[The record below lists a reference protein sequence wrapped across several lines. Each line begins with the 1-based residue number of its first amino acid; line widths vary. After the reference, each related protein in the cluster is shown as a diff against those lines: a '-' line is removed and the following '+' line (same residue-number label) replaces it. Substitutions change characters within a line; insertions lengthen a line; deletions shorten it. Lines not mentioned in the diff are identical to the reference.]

1 MRNIYGMRIKEECF
15 GFGLK
20 IKIESKADKIPVVYW
35 IKDIH
40 QVYIHASPSVGHWWV
55 SWEKRKKS

>member
-1 MRNIYGMRIKEECF
+1 MRIKEECF

-20 IKIESKADKIPVVYW
+20 IKTESRADKIPVAYW
-35 IKDIH
+35 IRDIH
-40 QVYIHASPSVGHWWV
+40 RVYIHASPSGHCWV